1 MALFSREFLR
11 NCAISL
17 ATTIAVT
24 VSPYAFAQD
33 YKEKPNGVNGALN
46 EQHFV
51 IESDLAV
58 SKMDRGMIGNENGDV
73 DQDFVAMMIPHHQG
87 AIDIAK
93 AELKYGHDEQLKQ
106 LAQTIVREHEHEIE
120 QMRADALTLI
130 QTNRAEPA
138 AVR

>member
-11 NCAISL
+11 KCAIAL
-17 ATTIAVT
+17 ATTIAVAA
-24 VSPYAFAQD
+24 SPYAFAQD
-33 YKEKPNGVNGALN
+33 YKEKPNGANGALN

-93 AELKYGHDEQLKQ
+93 AELKYGHDERLKQ

>member
-1 MALFSREFLR
+1 
-11 NCAISL
+11 
-17 ATTIAVT
+17 VT

-93 AELKYGHDEQLKQ
+93 AELKYGHDERLKQ

>member
-1 MALFSREFLR
+1 MALFSRECLR
-11 NCAISL
+11 KCVLSL
-17 ATTIAVT
+17 ATTIAVAA
-24 VSPYAFAQD
+24 SPYAFARD
-33 YKEKPNGVNGALN
+33 YKEKPNGLN

-93 AELKYGHDEQLKQ
+93 AELKYGHDEKLKQ

>member
-11 NCAISL
+11 KCVIFL
-17 ATTIAVT
+17 ATTIAVA

-106 LAQTIVREHEHEIE
+106 LAQRIVREHEHEIE

>member
-1 MALFSREFLR
+1 MVPFSREFLR
-11 NCAISL
+11 KCVISL
-17 ATTIAVT
+17 STAIAVAA
-24 VSPYAFAQD
+24 SPHAFAQD
-33 YKEKPNGVNGALN
+33 YKEKPDGANGALN
-46 EQHFV
+46 EQRFA

-73 DQDFVAMMIPHHQG
+73 DQDFVAMMIPHHQS
-87 AIDIAK
+87 AIDIAR
-93 AELKYGHDEQLKQ
+93 AELKYGHDEHLKQ

-130 QTNRAEPA
+130 GTNRAEPS